1 MANKNKKRHANSSAA
16 MRQRAEN
23 ARIAD
28 EKDRYRKRMNP
39 IARNILFGDLVF
51 LAATAMLEESGFL
64 PKTYSNFF
72 AVIGAAILALF
83 VLILI
88 TLHGKKLGFSGK
100 ARRRRRV
107 TRTLR
112 SKR

>member
-1 MANKNKKRHANSSAA
+1 MASKHKKRHSNSSAA
-16 MRQRAEN
+16 VRQRAEA

-28 EKDRYRKRMNP
+28 DKDRYRKRMNP

-72 AVIGAAILALF
+72 AVIGALLIPVALYFQF
-83 VLILI
+83 V
-88 TLHGKKLGFSGK
+88 KKDGGPKSGPRLK
-100 ARRRRRV
+100 
-107 TRTLR
+107 
-112 SKR
+112 

>member
-39 IARNILFGDLVF
+39 IARNILFGDLIF
-51 LAATAMLEESGFL
+51 LAIVALLEENGVITL
-64 PKTYSNFF
+64 QVSNIC
-72 AVIGAAILALF
+72 AVIGALLIPVALYF
-83 VLILI
+83 QFI
-88 TLHGKKLGFSGK
+88 KKDGGGSNRLK
-100 ARRRRRV
+100 
-107 TRTLR
+107 
-112 SKR
+112 

>member
-39 IARNILFGDLVF
+39 IARNILLGDLVF
-51 LAATAMLEESGFL
+51 LAATALLEQHGII
-64 PKTYSNFF
+64 PTTYSNVF
-72 AVIGAAILALF
+72 AVIGALLIPVALYF
-83 VLILI
+83 QFI
-88 TLHGKKLGFSGK
+88 KKDGGASNRLK
-100 ARRRRRV
+100 
-107 TRTLR
+107 
-112 SKR
+112 

>member
-39 IARNILFGDLVF
+39 IARNILLGDLVF
-51 LAATAMLEESGFL
+51 LAATALLEENGL
-64 PKTYSNFF
+64 ITLQVSNIC
-72 AVIGAAILALF
+72 AVIGALLIPVALYF
-83 VLILI
+83 QFI
-88 TLHGKKLGFSGK
+88 KKDGGASNRLK
-100 ARRRRRV
+100 
-107 TRTLR
+107 
-112 SKR
+112 